1 MVAAVSPTGAT
12 QASSSAFGLD
22 FQSMLQIILTQLT
35 YQDPLKPLDNFEFVS
50 QLGQFAQLQQ
60 TQSLNDTINN
70 LLASQSASQATTLLG
85 KTVDLTQQ
93 DGSTESGVVTAV
105 TFSTGTP
112 EITITT
118 SDNSTIANISIA
130 NITAVRQSTTE

>member
-1 MVAAVSPTGAT
+1 VVAAVSSTSAT
-12 QASSSAFGLD
+12 QASSTAFGLD
-22 FQSMLQIILTQLT
+22 FQSMLKIILTQLT

-85 KTVDLTQQ
+85 RTVDLTQQ
-93 DGSTESGVVTAV
+93 DNSTVSGVVTAV
-105 TFSTGTP
+105 TFASGTP

-118 SDNSTIANISIA
+118 ADKSTIANISIA
-130 NITAVRQSTTE
+130 NITAVRETTD